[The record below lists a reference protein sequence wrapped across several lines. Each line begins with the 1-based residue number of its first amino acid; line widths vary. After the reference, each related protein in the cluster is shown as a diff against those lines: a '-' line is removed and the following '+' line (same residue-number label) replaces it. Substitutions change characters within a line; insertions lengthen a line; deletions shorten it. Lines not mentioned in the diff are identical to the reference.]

1 MKVIFIIIVSLHLLL
16 VNVFSQI
23 GEQYFINTQTLN
35 LRHGPGQEYTIL
47 KTLSYGETVILIEKE
62 ENGWWFVSSNDNS
75 KGYIFST
82 YLSQNKN
89 AGWEQKNYQSGET
102 PECENVSPKYDYSL
116 NNYLKVNI
124 GSSTDVVIKV
134 MNVNYQENVCIRIIY
149 VRGGDSFFIK
159 NIPEGKYYLKI
170 AYGKDF
176 REKIIDNMC
185 YVKFM
190 KNAIYEKGTDILDF
204 YKIAKPDEVNGNSV
218 YKNWEVPSYELSLDV
233 IATSDYNDFNAK
245 TINESEFNR

>member
-1 MKVIFIIIVSLHLLL
+1 MKAIFIIIFSLHLFIA
-16 VNVFSQI
+16 NFFAQI
-23 GEQYFINTQTLN
+23 GEQYFINTQKLN
-35 LRHGPGQEYTIL
+35 LRLGPDQEYPIL
-47 KTLSYGETVILIEKE
+47 MALSHGETVILIEKE
-62 ENGWWFVSSNDNS
+62 ENGWWFVSYNDNI
-75 KGYIFST
+75 KGYVFSA
-82 YLSQNKN
+82 YLSQNEN
-89 AGWEQKNYQSGET
+89 VGWEQKNYQSGET

-116 NNYLKVNI
+116 DNYLKVNV

-134 MNVNYQENVCIRIIY
+134 MNVSYQDNVCIRIIY
-149 VRGGDSFFIK
+149 VRGGDSFLIK

-170 AYGKDF
+170 AYGKDY
-176 REKIIDNMC
+176 RKKIIDNKC

-204 YKIAKPDEVNGNSV
+204 YKIAKPDEVVGNSV

-233 IATSDYNDFNAK
+233 LATSDYNDFNAK